1 LSVQFEVP
9 LIRVRD
15 VASVIGSLVTLT
27 TKHLDDFRT
36 FWKEQLKTSADEDR
50 YWDWDQK
57 QRIYLAG
64 GIDTYEGYA
73 IECEGL
79 TQGMMILQLRG
90 YRSQIEPNRRLVYI
104 HSLAT
109 APWNRLSNPD
119 PNGFRAVGSAL
130 LRFAR
135 FRSEELGYGGLV
147 GLHSLPAAEMFY
159 RKMGM
164 IDGGADAEKD
174 NMTYFEWYRRDSALV
189 VESNPDRDDEVD
201 EGRG

>member
-15 VASVIGSLVTLT
+15 AASVIGSLVTLT

-79 TQGMMILQLRG
+79 TQGMMILQVQG
-90 YRSQIEPNRRLVYI
+90 YRSQIEPNRRLVYT

-164 IDGGADAEKD
+164 IDGGADAEKE

>member
-15 VASVIGSLVTLT
+15 AASVIGSLVTLT

-201 EGRG
+201 EERG

>member
-9 LIRVRD
+9 LIRVRNA
-15 VASVIGSLVTLT
+15 VSVIGSLVTLT

-36 FWKEQLKTSADEDR
+36 VWKEQLKTSADEDR
-50 YWDWDQK
+50 YWDWEQK

-64 GIDTYEGYA
+64 GIDIYEGYA
-73 IECEGL
+73 IECERL
-79 TQGMMILQLRG
+79 TQGMMILQVQG

-130 LRFAR
+130 IRFAR

-164 IDGGADAEKD
+164 IDGGADAEKE